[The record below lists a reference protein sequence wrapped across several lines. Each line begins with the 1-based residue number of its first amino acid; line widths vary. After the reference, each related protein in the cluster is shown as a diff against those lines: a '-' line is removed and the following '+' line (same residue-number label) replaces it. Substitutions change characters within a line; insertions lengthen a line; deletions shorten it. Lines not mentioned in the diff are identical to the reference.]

1 MRRASAEGWIAAA
14 FLGAATCAVLF
25 IAAYVV
31 DSSPQWMGALLA
43 AAFGLLALGLVVWSH
58 TLLPHGT
65 YVEERAPMPSS
76 PAAEDA
82 FVDTLERGG
91 PGTPGVVRRTLLL
104 AGLGLGAAVVVP
116 LRSLLLPGSEPP
128 GEALRHSPWH
138 SGARLM
144 TRAGDLI
151 RPGEVVPGTELT
163 VFPEGELRADDASTV
178 LLRLPPE
185 DVPLLPG
192 ETARFAV
199 EGIVAFSKLCTHA
212 GCPVG
217 LYEQTT
223 RQLFCPCH
231 QSVFD
236 VLRGAEPTA
245 GPAVRPLPQL
255 PLGVDDDGYLVALGG
270 FRGQVGPTF
279 WREA

>member
-1 MRRASAEGWIAAA
+1 MRRGPAEAWIAGA
-14 FLGAATCAVLF
+14 FLGAAACALGF

-31 DSSPQWMGALLA
+31 GSSPQWMGSLLA
-43 AAFGLLALGLVVWSH
+43 GAFGLLALGLVVWSR
-58 TLLPHGT
+58 TLLPQGT
-65 YVEERAPMPSS
+65 YVEERPPMASA
-76 PAAEDA
+76 PAAQDS

-91 PGTPGVVRRTLLL
+91 SGTPGVVRRTLLL
-104 AGLGLGAAVVVP
+104 AGLGIGAALVVP
-116 LRSLLLPGSEPP
+116 LRSLLLPRSEPP
-128 GEALRHSPWH
+128 GYALRHSPWER
-138 SGARLM
+138 GARVM

-151 RPGEVVPGTELT
+151 RPDELASGTELT

-185 DVPLLPG
+185 DIPLLSE

-199 EGIVAFSKLCTHA
+199 DGIVAFSKLCTHA

-217 LYEQTT
+217 LYEQAT

-255 PLGVDDDGYLVALGG
+255 PLGVDDAGYLVARGE

-279 WREA
+279 WRPA